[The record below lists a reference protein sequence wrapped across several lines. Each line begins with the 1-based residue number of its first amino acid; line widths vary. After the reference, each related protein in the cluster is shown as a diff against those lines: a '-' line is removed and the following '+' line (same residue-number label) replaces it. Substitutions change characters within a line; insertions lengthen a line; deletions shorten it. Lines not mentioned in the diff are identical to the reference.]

1 MTRRWPLLLPVFA
14 ILLVGAAALVVFT
27 FGDRGGDGRDES
39 AAATSSSGDTSAR
52 PQLEPQGSVCEG
64 LARRPDPSEPRR
76 FAAQYMKQREVL
88 GIAIAGGEGVSDAA
102 FDEAEKTVLRVFQ
115 DNDLEAPLVA
125 EGAYIIIL
133 ESGQKVVDL
142 PEFACL
148 SGTATEEILD
158 HACGVADRA
167 DYPLATVNEL
177 DLTGS
182 RKGPCGG
189 LNILYHE
196 LGHLVQGWTLDH
208 ADYIEVRVLYQQAL
222 NAGKYSRAYAATNPN
237 EYFAEAT
244 QAYFLHQDSGN
255 RDRQWLREY
264 DPDLYA
270 ILARVY
276 GD

>member
-14 ILLVGAAALVVFT
+14 LLLVAAVALAVFAFKDGSGGA
-27 FGDRGGDGRDES
+27 GDNSPTS
-39 AAATSSSGDTSAR
+39 ASSGDPSAR

-64 LARRPDPSEPRR
+64 LVSRPDPSAPRQ
-76 FAAQYMKQREVL
+76 FAAQYTKQREVL
-88 GIAIAGGEGVSDAA
+88 GIAIVGGGGVSDAA
-102 FDEAEKTVLRVFQ
+102 FDEAEKTILRVFHG
-115 DNDLEAPLVA
+115 NELEAPLA
-125 EGAYIIIL
+125 EEGAYVIIL
-133 ESGQKVVDL
+133 EGNQKVIAL

-148 SGTATEEILD
+148 SGTRTQSILD

-167 DYPLATVNEL
+167 DYPVATVNEL

-208 ADYIEVRVLYQQAL
+208 ADYIDIKVLYQQAL
-222 NAGKYSRAYAATNPN
+222 DAGKYGRTYAATNPN

-244 QAYFLHQDSGN
+244 QSYFFHQDSN
-255 RDRQWLREY
+255 EHDRAWLQKY

>member
-1 MTRRWPLLLPVFA
+1 MMRRWPLLLPVLA
-14 ILLVGAAALVVFT
+14 IFLVGALALAVFT
-27 FGDRGGDGRDES
+27 FRNRGGDGGDES
-39 AAATSSSGDTSAR
+39 AAPASSSGETSAR

-64 LARRPDPSEPRR
+64 LVRRPDPSAPRR
-76 FAAQYMKQREVL
+76 FAAQYTKQREVG
-88 GIAIAGGEGVSDAA
+88 GIAIIGGEGVSDAA
-102 FDEAEKTVLRVFQ
+102 FDEAEKTILRVFQ
-115 DNDLEAPLVA
+115 DNDLEGPLAA

-148 SGTATEEILD
+148 SGTGTQAILD

-167 DYPLATVNEL
+167 DYPVATVNEL

-182 RKGPCGG
+182 RKGPCAG

-208 ADYIEVRVLYQQAL
+208 ADYIEIRVLYQEAL

-244 QAYFLHQDSGN
+244 QAYFLHQDSGR
-255 RDRQWLREY
+255 RDREWLQEY

>member
-1 MTRRWPLLLPVFA
+1 MTRWPLLLPVFA
-14 ILLVGAAALVVFT
+14 LALVGALALAVLAS
-27 FGDRGGDGRDES
+27 RGEDDPGDGGL
-39 AAATSSSGDTSAR
+39 AASPQGDQASGR
-52 PQLEPQGSVCEG
+52 PQLQPQGSVCEG
-64 LARRPDPSEPRR
+64 LVRRPDPSEPRR
-76 FAAQYMKQREVL
+76 FAAQYTKQREVL
-88 GIAIAGGEGVSDAA
+88 GIAIIGGDGVPDAA
-102 FDEAEKTVLRVFQ
+102 FDEAEKTLLRVFQ
-115 DNDLEAPLVA
+115 NNDLEAPLAA

-133 ESGQKVVDL
+133 ESDQKVIDL
-142 PEFACL
+142 PEFTCL
-148 SGTATEEILD
+148 SGTGTEAILD

-167 DYPLATVNEL
+167 DYPVATVNEL

-189 LNILYHE
+189 LNILFHE
-196 LGHLVQGWTLDH
+196 VGHLVQGWTLDH
-208 ADYIEVRVLYQQAL
+208 ADYIDVRVAYQQAL
-222 NAGKYSRAYAATNPN
+222 DAGKYSRAYAATNPN

-255 RDRQWLREY
+255 RDRDWLQKY